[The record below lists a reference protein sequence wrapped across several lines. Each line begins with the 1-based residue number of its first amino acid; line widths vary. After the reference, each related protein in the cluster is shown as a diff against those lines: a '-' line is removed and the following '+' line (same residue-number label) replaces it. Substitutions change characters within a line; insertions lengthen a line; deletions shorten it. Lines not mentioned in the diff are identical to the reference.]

1 MRVSKGDLLPDLM
14 RRAFAISLILSALAA
29 CSIPATAQVPS
40 VVVRYREAADVFEM
54 LDQVSAWWPEYVEP
68 AYRLAWTDAHLLQ
81 PDDSAFFARYA
92 ELRARHFDR
101 TGQDTNGSFR
111 GGSALFTSRS
121 TLAADPVASAFYR
134 SDSLPQALELL
145 HGTLSVE
152 ETDFLRAFYAHFASR
167 TSVLAAQT
175 RSLTDSSRTA
185 TARTLEDPGVEQ
197 YLSVVSALFA
207 PASERSDG
215 RASFTALYVW
225 WPDTNQTAATPN
237 GSAFVLRVRPRAG
250 EVVNSADVV
259 AHETIHV
266 FAARMSEARQQS
278 LSGAL
283 LDGCHAPASLRRLA
297 ILEEP
302 IATALGNIEFRR
314 RFMPQRFSW
323 SRRWYGDAWV
333 NVYARLLQPVL
344 AERLITGVALD
355 ARFASDAAAL
365 CTALASTPK

>member
-1 MRVSKGDLLPDLM
+1 MRVSKGELLPDLM
-14 RRAFAISLILSALAA
+14 RRFSAVNIIFAALAA
-29 CSIPATAQVPS
+29 CSCPAAAQLPS

-81 PDDSAFFARYA
+81 PGDSAFFARYA

-101 TGQDTNGSFR
+101 TGQDSHGNFREGS
-111 GGSALFTSRS
+111 GLFTARS
-121 TLAADPVASAFYR
+121 TLLADPMASAFYQ
-134 SDSLPQALELL
+134 SDSLPQALGLL
-145 HGTLSVE
+145 RGTLSVE
-152 ETDFLRAFYAHFASR
+152 ETDFLRDFYAHFASR

-175 RSLTDSSRTA
+175 RSLTDGSRSA
-185 TARTLEDPGVEQ
+185 TARTLEDPDVQ
-197 YLSVVSALFA
+197 KYLSLVSALFA
-207 PASERSDG
+207 PVTDASDG

-225 WPDTNQTAATPN
+225 WPDTNQAAATPN
-237 GSAFVLRVRPRAG
+237 GGALVLRVRPRAG

-266 FAARMSEARQQS
+266 FAARVSEAQQQS

-344 AERLITGVALD
+344 AERLMTGGALD

>member
-1 MRVSKGDLLPDLM
+1 M
-14 RRAFAISLILSALAA
+14 RRLFPISFILAALAA
-29 CSIPATAQVPS
+29 FSLPAVAQVPS
-40 VVVRYREAADVFEM
+40 VVVRYREVADVFEI
-54 LDQVSAWWPEYVEP
+54 LDQVSAWWPEYVDP
-68 AYRLAWTDAHLLQ
+68 AYRAAWTDGHLLQ

-101 TGQDTNGSFR
+101 AGQDSHGNFR
-111 GGSALFTSRS
+111 EGSALFTSRS
-121 TLAADPVASAFYR
+121 TLLADPVASAFYR
-134 SDSLPQALELL
+134 SDSLPQALDQLRA
-145 HGTLSVE
+145 TLSVE
-152 ETDFLRAFYAHFASR
+152 ETDFLRSFYAHFASR

-175 RSLTDSSRTA
+175 RSLTEGSRSA
-185 TARTLEDPGVEQ
+185 TARTLEDPDVQQ
-197 YLSVVSALFA
+197 YLSLISAIFA
-207 PASERSDG
+207 PVTDASDG
-215 RASFTALYVW
+215 GASFTALYVW

-237 GSAFVLRVRPRAG
+237 GGALVLRVRPRAG

-266 FAARMSEARQQS
+266 FAARMNEARQQS
-278 LSGAL
+278 LSELL

-333 NVYARLLQPVL
+333 NVYARLLQPLLV
-344 AERLITGVALD
+344 ERLSTGVVLD
-355 ARFASDAAAL
+355 ARFANDAAAL